1 MEGGGCPERRLAVL
15 AEVAY
20 RAMAAMVDLVLVRL
34 EPCFSCLSSDPCGSP
49 KPVDGSAVLNLTSRS
64 GDEKRSCQTNY
75 FRYAMTFA
83 QPFNTKN
90 VAPAS

>member
-1 MEGGGCPERRLAVL
+1 MLQRDCHCSKLKPLQALEGVRLEAEGLVQQPVRVAMEGGGCPERRLAVL

-49 KPVDGSAVLNLTSRS
+49 LNLWMVARS
-64 GDEKRSCQTNY
+64 
-75 FRYAMTFA
+75 
-83 QPFNTKN
+83 
-90 VAPAS
+90 